1 MNLVSS
7 LRELWSYRRLVKQLA
22 VRDLKARYKVS
33 VLGFFWSLL
42 RPLMT
47 IAVLAVVFSS
57 LLDLQSNSYDVPY
70 YILLLVTYMPWFYFS
85 TALLEGV
92 HSLLANANLIQ
103 KVYAPRTIFPA
114 AVVSANLVNFFFS
127 LAAVIPIIYLLSGAH
142 PGWAILHL
150 PLVITVHTA
159 FLLGL
164 CLMTSVLNVLYRD
177 TTQIMEFLV
186 FVWFYLSPVLY
197 DVSEVFKKV
206 SDPLQFSLFFLNPM
220 AGLLEWYRYAIL
232 SSNMRMAADAAID
245 LETQRTVVFF
255 FGIPFAILA
264 SIVVFILGFK
274 MHKKLETRA
283 VDAL

>member
-42 RPLMT
+42 RPLLT

-57 LLDLQSNSYDVPY
+57 LLDLQSGSYDVPY

-92 HSLLANANLIQ
+92 HSLLSNANLIQ
-103 KVYAPRTIFPA
+103 KVYSPRTVFPA
-114 AVVSANLVNFFFS
+114 AVVSANLVNFLFS
-127 LAAVIPIIYLLSGAH
+127 LVVVIPIIYLLSGAH
-142 PGWAILHL
+142 LSWTILHL
-150 PLVITVHTA
+150 PFVIAVHTA
-159 FLLGL
+159 FLFGL

-206 SDPLQFSLFFLNPM
+206 PDPLQFSLFFLNPM
-220 AGLLEWYRYAIL
+220 AGILEWYRYAIL
-232 SSNMRMAADAAID
+232 SSNMRLTANAPVD
-245 LETQRTVVFF
+245 LEIQRSIVFSA
-255 FGIPFAILA
+255 GIPFAILA
-264 SIVVFILGFK
+264 SIVVFIVGFK